1 MFVCMC
7 AYDKHACVIRPV
19 AHKSFQIHSSIFA
32 KWIAD
37 IMKRGVWNTGKST
50 DDEVLNICEMEL
62 WSHRKKKKT
71 ITKHFWVTT

>member
-19 AHKSFQIHSSIFA
+19 AHKSFQ
-32 KWIAD
+32 
-37 IMKRGVWNTGKST
+37 MCVRGVWNTGKST

-62 WSHRKKKKT
+62 WSHRKKNKT